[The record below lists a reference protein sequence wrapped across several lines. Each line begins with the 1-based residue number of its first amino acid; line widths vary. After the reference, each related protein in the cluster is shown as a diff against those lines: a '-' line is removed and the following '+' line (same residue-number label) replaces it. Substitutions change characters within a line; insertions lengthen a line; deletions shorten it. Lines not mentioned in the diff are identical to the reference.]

1 MQAQL
6 QAMMAMMQGG
16 KAGENMAGM
25 LAGGQSTSMDRQDK
39 RKLIN
44 EIKDEM
50 KIMIT
55 QISDY

>member
-55 QISDY
+55 

>member
-1 MQAQL
+1 MF
-6 QAMMAMMQGG
+6 QGG
-16 KAGENMAGM
+16 GAKDGANITSM